1 MNYTDKEIKNIIDKS
16 MRLNEDFII
25 EPIGNH
31 NIGRHLVYKVITKD
45 KNYIFKI
52 YYIKGKSEREIN
64 SLNILRDSSIRIP
77 KVMKYGDY
85 DNHEWVLMEYID
97 GEIFENILA
106 SVDENNKLFLFREL
120 GEALGKIHS
129 YKTFNYALGWDRKIK
144 TNDFKKYKIEKFEK
158 RIDEIK
164 NQNLLEKE
172 MLFKAID
179 IIRENYDEIFKAND
193 FRLTHNDFDGRNILV
208 SKENGIYTLKAVI
221 DFEQSYPDNCEND
234 LANLYFK
241 YFIENK
247 DYEKSFINGYS
258 IYMKVDENFYKHLK
272 IYLMLMIIEHC
283 SWSYEKAKD
292 YYIENIEFLKKI
304 L

>member
-16 MRLNEDFII
+16 MGLNEDFII

-31 NIGRHLVYKVITKD
+31 NIGRHLVYKIITKD

-52 YYIKGKSEREIN
+52 YYIEGKRKRELN
-64 SLNILRDSSIRIP
+64 SLKVLNSSDVRVPGII
-77 KVMKYGDY
+77 KYGEY
-85 DNHEWVLMEYID
+85 DNHEWILMEYID
-97 GEIFENILA
+97 GEVFENILPNI
-106 SVDENNKLFLFREL
+106 DNNNKLFLFREL

-129 YKTFNYALGWDRKIK
+129 YKTFNYALVWDRKIK
-144 TNDFKKYKIEKFEK
+144 SNYFKKYKIEKFEK
-158 RIDEIK
+158 RVKEIK
-164 NQNLLEKE
+164 EQNLPERE

-179 IIRENYDEIFKAND
+179 IIRENYDEIFKEKD

-208 SKENGIYTLKAVI
+208 SKENGIYTIKAVI

-241 YFIENK
+241 YFMDNK
-247 DYEKSFINGYS
+247 DYEKFFIDGYS
-258 IYMKVDENFYKHLK
+258 IYMKINEVFYKHLK

-283 SWSYEKAKD
+283 SWSYDKARD